1 MIEIYVEKD
10 FISQIYFKSDIANY
24 NYKLVITYNHASS
37 KWMTN
42 GFCFGIFQWN
52 FEVSQPQNMF

>member
-24 NYKLVITYNHASS
+24 NYKLHIKLGSS
-37 KWMTN
+37 ISDKGIIK
-42 GFCFGIFQWN
+42 GF
-52 FEVSQPQNMF
+52 VTL